1 VPLLDW
7 SAGPY
12 FAGELVGSAISAVA
26 ARLVWSHRQ
35 RPGAMALAITL
46 IACVWWS
53 FWHAWSL
60 VAATLPLKLALADL
74 WEVGAAA
81 VDSTILI
88 FALEYRR
95 QAPLSWRVR
104 GLFLLPFGAI
114 LALFWTNSWL
124 HLYWP
129 TTAVVPGPP
138 FSRLALTFGPGAWL
152 LTGWAAVSQLTTI
165 ITLIRV
171 SLEHRGLY
179 RRQVAFMLA
188 GIALPSVLY
197 LLFASGHALIPNYD
211 VTTLSLSGGISLIA
225 WALYSQRMLDIMPIA
240 HHVVMDGIS
249 DGVVVVD
256 EQDRVLYANP
266 AARLLVDGAEPVGRA
281 IGQTWPELARVL
293 SEASQRAVLSAEI
306 GERQRFFDVL
316 VSPVSAGRGRALIL
330 RDETD
335 RRLVGELEHAR
346 EQMILDLRLANAEL
360 SRLDQMKSELISNVS
375 HELRAPLASIRAFA
389 ELLRDSSL
397 DEATRA
403 DFTRIVH
410 EESERLTRLVTS
422 VLDMSRLE
430 SGAVLWK
437 PSVMDVAHELRSAY
451 LAFQPVAEE
460 KGVALRL
467 DLPPELPAVEFDPDG
482 LRQVMTNLLSN
493 AIKFTERGEV
503 AIIAR
508 EDASGIRVSVRDTG
522 PGIPAEDQARVFERF
537 YQLGHTLE
545 SKPPGSGLG
554 LAIVKEILRQQGVD
568 IRLESAPGEG
578 CCFSFRLPVAAPSAA
593 GA

>member
-1 VPLLDW
+1 
-7 SAGPY
+7 
-12 FAGELVGSAISAVA
+12 
-26 ARLVWSHRQ
+26 
-35 RPGAMALAITL
+35 
-46 IACVWWS
+46 
-53 FWHAWSL
+53 
-60 VAATLPLKLALADL
+60 
-74 WEVGAAA
+74 
-81 VDSTILI
+81 
-88 FALEYRR
+88 
-95 QAPLSWRVR
+95 
-104 GLFLLPFGAI
+104 
-114 LALFWTNSWL
+114 
-124 HLYWP
+124 
-129 TTAVVPGPP
+129 
-138 FSRLALTFGPGAWL
+138 
-152 LTGWAAVSQLTTI
+152 
-165 ITLIRV
+165 
-171 SLEHRGLY
+171 
-179 RRQVAFMLA
+179 
-188 GIALPSVLY
+188 
-197 LLFASGHALIPNYD
+197 
-211 VTTLSLSGGISLIA
+211 
-225 WALYSQRMLDIMPIA
+225 
-240 HHVVMDGIS
+240 
-249 DGVVVVD
+249 
-256 EQDRVLYANP
+256 
-266 AARLLVDGAEPVGRA
+266 
-281 IGQTWPELARVL
+281 
-293 SEASQRAVLSAEI
+293 
-306 GERQRFFDVL
+306 
-316 VSPVSAGRGRALIL
+316 
-330 RDETD
+330 
-335 RRLVGELEHAR
+335 